1 MMSTLNFRLF
11 KQIRHA
17 IRILTGWE
25 GYRIETYEKAEF
37 VKKYGLT
44 MYIPKDNANLS
55 AGQLLRT
62 LFYKYPDLYTP
73 QITLLSRA
81 TFDTDHPDKSE
92 DKRSRIGDRILLFD
106 SPTLSEKLRK
116 YSKDHKFLLNKGF
129 SVTLKGGVRG
139 NSLSDHVSP
148 TALTKII
155 SSAAAEAMANAEEA
169 AA

>member
-1 MMSTLNFRLF
+1 MY
-11 KQIRHA
+11 
-17 IRILTGWE
+17 TGWD

-44 MYIPKDNANLS
+44 MYVPRDNANLS

-73 QITLLSRA
+73 QIKLLSRA
-81 TFDTDHPDKSE
+81 TFNSDHPDKPD

-106 SPTLSEKLRK
+106 SPTLAEKLRK
-116 YSKDHKFLLNKGF
+116 YDENMKFTLNKGF
-129 SVTLKGGVRG
+129 NVTLKGGIRG
-139 NSLSDHVSP
+139 NSISDNISP
-148 TALTKII
+148 GALTKLIR
-155 SSAAAEAMANAEEA
+155 SAAEEVMANAEEA